1 MALDLSAI
9 GREGTVHERSWT
21 SKDALLYAVGVG
33 AGLGDPSQELS
44 FTTENSHG
52 VEQQVLPTFGVL
64 LAQAPGVSIGEFNRA
79 MLVHAEQEIRL
90 HRVLPVEGTLRA
102 QARVES
108 MEGKRSGALVTTSST
123 AVDTDGAPLITT
135 RSSIFIRGEQIES
148 DHKAPADDWAQPD
161 RAPDWEVTLETRP
174 EQALL
179 YRLNGDRNP
188 LHSDPAFAARAGFE
202 RPILHG
208 LCTYGI
214 TGRALLM
221 SAMDGDPGQFRAM
234 SGRFSSPVLPGEALT
249 VRIWRHEGGADGALL
264 FQTLRSDGTVVID
277 RGRAEVGAPE

>member
-1 MALDLSAI
+1 MALDLSSI
-9 GREGTVHERSWT
+9 GREGPVHERSWT

-33 AGLGDPSQELS
+33 AGLGDPSQELP
-44 FTTENSHG
+44 FTTENSYE

-64 LAQAPGVSIGEFNRA
+64 LAQAPGVGIGEFNRA

-108 MEGKRSGALVTTSST
+108 IEGKRSGALVTSSSS
-123 AVDTDGAPLITT
+123 AVDVDGAPMITT
-135 RSSIFIRGEQIES
+135 RSSIFIRGEQ
-148 DHKAPADDWAQPD
+148 APENQSATPDDWAQPD
-161 RAPDWEVTLETRP
+161 REPDWEITLATRP

-188 LHSDPAFAARAGFE
+188 LHSDPKFAARAGFE

-221 SAMDGDPGQFRAM
+221 TAMGGDPGQFRAM
-234 SGRFSSPVLPGEALT
+234 AGRFSSPVLPGDDLT
-249 VRIWRHEGGADGALL
+249 VRIWRQDDEQVV
-264 FQTLRSDGTVVID
+264 FRTLRGDGTVVID
-277 RGRAEVGAPE
+277 RGRAEVGAPR

>member
-1 MALDLSAI
+1 MALDTSAI
-9 GREGTVHERSWT
+9 GREGPVHERSWS

-33 AGLGDPSQELS
+33 AGLGDPSQELP

-64 LAQAPGVSIGEFNRA
+64 LAQARGVGIGEFNPA
-79 MLVHAEQEIRL
+79 MLVHAEQAIRL

-108 MEGKRSGALVTTSST
+108 MEGKRSGALVTSSST
-123 AVDTDGAPLITT
+123 ATDTDGAPLITT
-135 RSSIFIRGEQIES
+135 RSSIFIRGEQVEGGTP
-148 DHKAPADDWAQPD
+148 AAADDWAQPD
-161 RAPDWEVTLETRP
+161 REPDWEVTLATRP

-208 LCTYGI
+208 LCTYGMAA
-214 TGRALLM
+214 RALLQAY
-221 SAMDGDPGQFRAM
+221 SPEAPERLTGIAA
-234 SGRFSSPVLPGEALT
+234 RFSSPFFPGE
-249 VRIWRHEGGADGALL
+249 
-264 FQTLRSDGTVVID
+264 TLRVEIWQDGSRLQFRALAHERDKVVLCN
-277 RGRAEVGAPE
+277 GVAGFAQ

>member
-1 MALDLSAI
+1 MPLDLSSI
-9 GREGTVHERSWT
+9 GREGPVHERSWT

-33 AGLGDPSQELS
+33 AGLGDPSQELP

-64 LAQAPGVSIGEFNRA
+64 LAQARGVSIGEFNPA

-90 HRVLPVEGTLRA
+90 HKVLPVEGTLRA

-108 MEGKRSGALVTTSST
+108 MEGKRSGALVTSSST
-123 AVDTDGAPLITT
+123 ATDLDGAPLITT
-135 RSSIFIRGEQIES
+135 RSSIFIRGEQVES
-148 DHKAPADDWAQPD
+148 TGPVAADDWAQPD
-161 RAPDWEVTLETRP
+161 GEPDWEVTLQTRP

-214 TGRALLM
+214 TLREVTALLL
-221 SAMDGDPGQFRAM
+221 DGDPSRVGGFAARFAAVVFPGDTIRVRAWQ
-234 SGRFSSPVLPGEALT
+234 SGDRILVSATVDDRPVLADCVLT
-249 VRIWRHEGGADGALL
+249 PA
-264 FQTLRSDGTVVID
+264 
-277 RGRAEVGAPE
+277 

>member
-1 MALDLSAI
+1 MALDLSSI
-9 GREGTVHERSWT
+9 GREGPVHERSWT
-21 SKDALLYAVGVG
+21 STDALLYAVGVG
-33 AGLGDPSQELS
+33 AGLGDPSQELP

-52 VEQQVLPTFGVL
+52 IEQQVLPTFGVL
-64 LAQAPGVSIGEFNRA
+64 LAQAPGPGLGDFDRT
-79 MLVHAEQEIRL
+79 MLVHAEQEVRL
-90 HRVLPVEGTLRA
+90 HRVLPTSGTVRA

-108 MEGKRSGALVTTSST
+108 IEGKRSGALVTSVSS
-123 AVDTDGAPLITT
+123 AVDEAGQPVITS
-135 RSSIFIRGEQIES
+135 RSSIFIRGEQG
-148 DHKAPADDWAQPD
+148 PADQPAKVDDWAQPD
-161 RAPDWEVTLETRP
+161 RAPDWEITLTTRP

-188 LHSDPAFAARAGFE
+188 LHSDPTFAARAGFE

-234 SGRFSSPVLPGEALT
+234 SGRFSSPVLPGDDLT
-249 VRIWRHEGGADGALL
+249 VRIWRQNDGSDGALL
-264 FQTLRSDGTVVID
+264 FRTLRGDGTVVID
-277 RGRAEVGAPE
+277 RGRAEVGPPQ